1 MKAGA
6 RVAVLVQDPEWT
18 RAGID
23 MRVLRR
29 AANLSLL
36 RAQRAALSGRLTILL
51 TDDAQLRALNEK
63 FRGKPVSTNVLSFP
77 SGGSGG
83 DYLGDVAIAYGVSA
97 REAGVAGKSLSAHVA
112 HLAIHGVLHLLG
124 YDHVTLRE
132 ARVMEPLETAIL
144 DEMGISDPYTGAR
157 RMTAR

>member
-1 MKAGA
+1 MKLGA

-29 AANLSLL
+29 AANLALL
-36 RAQRAALSGRLTILL
+36 RAQRVSVGGCLTILL
-51 TDDAQLRALNEK
+51 TDDGQLRALNGK

-77 SGGSGG
+77 SAGSVG

-97 REAGVAGKSLSAHVA
+97 REAAAAGKPLSAHVA
-112 HLAIHGVLHLLG
+112 HLAVHG
-124 YDHVTLRE
+124 
-132 ARVMEPLETAIL
+132 
-144 DEMGISDPYTGAR
+144 
-157 RMTAR
+157 